1 MKKYRNIKIGALFL
15 FTLFILIWGVNFL
28 KGLSLFKSENHYFV
42 VYDKIGGMEVSS
54 RIMLH
59 GFQVGQVSK
68 IDFDT
73 IDYKSLIVELTLTK
87 NVKIPVKSVAKIIS
101 SDLMGTK
108 EIDLI
113 LSDSTSY
120 HKDNDTLIADIES
133 DLREEVNAQI
143 SPIKAK
149 AEDLMAS
156 FDTLLVGV
164 QSVFTNKTRQHIA
177 DIFSEINKT
186 IRNLNNIT
194 HELDHFVKEEKG
206 NVSNIIAN
214 IDSISGSLVS
224 NTEEINNIFKN
235 VSVISDS
242 ISKLD
247 FANTLQQAND
257 AFADMKEIT
266 TKINSGEGS
275 LGLLLND
282 TKLYNNLD
290 KASEELNLLLKDL
303 RENPKRYV
311 HYSIFGRKEKKAS
324 QNLE

>member
-1 MKKYRNIKIGALFL
+1 MKKYRNIKIGAIFLVTLFL
-15 FTLFILIWGVNFL
+15 LVWGINFL
-28 KGLSLFKSENHYFV
+28 KGLSLFKSENHYYV
-42 VYDKIGGMEVSS
+42 VYDKIGGMQVSN

-68 IDFDT
+68 IEFDT

-87 NVKIPVKSVAKIIS
+87 NVKIPVNSIAKIVS

-108 EIDLI
+108 EINLI
-113 LSDSTSY
+113 LSDSLRY
-120 HKDNDTLIADIES
+120 YKENDTLVSDIES

-143 SPIKAK
+143 TPLKAK

-156 FDTLLVGV
+156 FDTLLIGV

-194 HELDHFVKEEKG
+194 NELDHFVKEEKG
-206 NVSNIIAN
+206 NVSDIISN

-247 FANTLQQAND
+247 FATTLEQANE
-257 AFADMKEIT
+257 AFRDMKEIT

-282 TKLYNNLD
+282 TELYNNLD
-290 KASEELNLLLKDL
+290 KASEELNLLLKDI

-311 HYSIFGRKEKKAS
+311 HYSLFGRREKKAS